1 MQRKEILPLLE
12 EKKYDEI
19 TALAKK
25 NIRGLFR
32 VLISITYD
40 KSDVLC
46 WRAIEATGIIAGEIA
61 KTSPEMIRNLAQRF
75 LWMLRDESGN
85 NISSAPEMLGEI
97 VRNSP
102 DSLAD
107 IAPVIA
113 SFHDELMLR
122 PGVLRAIFRIGEVR
136 PDLIGV
142 SAEFTDPFLRDE
154 DPLVRAYAVLISG
167 AYKLKGALPAVS
179 ALKDDSSIVT
189 LYSDGGF
196 LSMSVGQLEAKIH
209 ERLSEIG
216 ELNEQK

>member
-1 MQRKEILPLLE
+1 MQRNEILPLLE

-25 NIRGLFR
+25 DIRGLFR
-32 VLISITYD
+32 LLIGITYD

-61 KTSPEMIRNLAQRF
+61 KTRPDVIRSLAQRL

-102 DSLAD
+102 DSFAD

-113 SFHDELMLR
+113 SFHDELMLK
-122 PGVLRAIFRIGEVR
+122 PGVLRAVFRIGEVR
-136 PDLIGV
+136 PDLI
-142 SAEFTDPFLRDE
+142 SISTEFTDPFLRDE
-154 DPLVRAYAVLISG
+154 DPLVRAYALLISG
-167 AYKLKGALPAVS
+167 AYKLRGTIHAVS
-179 ALKDDSSIVT
+179 ALKDDRCVVT
-189 LYSDGGF
+189 LYRDGGF
-196 LSMSVGQLEAKIH
+196 VSLS
-209 ERLSEIG
+209 IG
-216 ELNEQK
+216 ELAAKIYDSLSEEEN

>member
-1 MQRKEILPLLE
+1 LLE

-25 NIRGLFR
+25 DIRGLFR
-32 VLISITYD
+32 LLIGITYD

-46 WRAIEATGIIAGEIA
+46 WRAIEATGIVAGEIA
-61 KTSPEMIRNLAQRF
+61 KTRPEVIRSLAQRL

-102 DSLAD
+102 DSFAD

-113 SFHDELMLR
+113 SFHDELMLK

-136 PDLIGV
+136 PDLI
-142 SAEFTDPFLRDE
+142 SISTEFTDPFLRDE
-154 DPLVRAYAVLISG
+154 DPLVRAYALLISG
-167 AYKLKGALPAVS
+167 AYKLRGTIHAVS
-179 ALKDDSSIVT
+179 ALKDDRCVVT
-189 LYSDGGF
+189 LYRDGGF
-196 LSMSVGQLEAKIH
+196 VSLS
-209 ERLSEIG
+209 IG
-216 ELNEQK
+216 ELAAKIYDSLSEEEN